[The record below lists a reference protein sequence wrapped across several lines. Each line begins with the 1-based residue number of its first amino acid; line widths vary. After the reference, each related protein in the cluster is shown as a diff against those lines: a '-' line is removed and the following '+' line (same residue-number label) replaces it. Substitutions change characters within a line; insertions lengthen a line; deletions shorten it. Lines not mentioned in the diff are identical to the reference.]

1 MSWFDLGALVV
12 VALAVADGAR
22 SGLAWAALESLAVA
36 GTALLAR
43 AAHTPAEPYL
53 AKITDLPD
61 GDMHCASH
69 VVVLA
74 LLGCA
79 VTGVMIL
86 LHPASRRWR
95 FKRDG
100 WFGAALGVLNGLVAA
115 LVLFSTMLWW
125 RPRPDAEETL
135 ASTRLLAVLRV
146 ATDQGLAPLFPEH
159 VPGRLRDF
167 ERP

>member
-12 VALAVADGAR
+12 IALAVTDGAK
-22 SGLAWAALESLAVA
+22 SGLAWAALESVAVV

-43 AAHTPAEPYL
+43 AVHGPSEPYL
-53 AKITDLPD
+53 AKLADLPD

-69 VVVLA
+69 IVALT
-74 LLGCA
+74 LLGCT

-95 FKRDG
+95 FERDA
-100 WFGAALGVLNGLVAA
+100 WFGAALGVVNGLLAS
-115 LVLFSTMLWW
+115 LVIFSTVLWW

-135 ASTRLLAVLRV
+135 AGSRLTAVLQV
-146 ATDQGLAPLFPEH
+146 ATDRGLAPLFPEH
-159 VPGRLRDF
+159 VPGRLHDF

>member
-1 MSWFDLGALVV
+1 MSWYDLAALVV
-12 VALAVADGAR
+12 VALAIADGAR

-43 AAHTPAEPYL
+43 AVHTPAEPYL
-53 AKITDLPD
+53 AKVADLAD
-61 GDMHCASH
+61 RDMHCASH
-69 VVVLA
+69 ATVLA
-74 LLGCA
+74 ILACA
-79 VTGVMIL
+79 VIGVMIL

-100 WFGAALGVLNGLVAA
+100 WFGGALGALNGLVAA
-115 LVLFSTMLWW
+115 LVLFSTLLWW
-125 RPRPDAEETL
+125 RPRPEAEESL
-135 ASTRLLAVLRV
+135 AGSRLLAVLEV

-159 VPGRLRDF
+159 VPERLHEL